1 MEPLPLTAAAHG
13 NSARILSGRASQSDL
28 LVSLDELLSS
38 QEPRH
43 KLQKSKCLT
52 PVHVLA
58 PSKTPAHTHASQSE
72 AVS

>member
-13 NSARILSGRASQSDL
+13 NSARILSGRASQYDL

-43 KLQKSKCLT
+43 KLQKSKCL
-52 PVHVLA
+52 HVLA